1 MKRCNIYA
9 RIGGSASEVNNGLM
23 QAQLARLRTAA
34 KDLGLEV
41 VAELSVFEYGN
52 DGNRQSIKTLVRD
65 KRHGCNIHPR
75 RADSSFSSRTNAH
88 HRQYSSADP

>member
-1 MKRCNIYA
+1 
-9 RIGGSASEVNNGLM
+9 M
-23 QAQLARLRTAA
+23 QAQLAGLRTAA

-65 KRHGCNIHPR
+65 KRHTRNRFDICSTL
-75 RADSSFSSRTNAH
+75 DS
-88 HRQYSSADP
+88 